1 MKKIK
6 ILHIQVLPIMSGV
19 QKAMLD
25 ILERLD
31 RNKYAITILCNAEG
45 ELTEA
50 AARLNINI
58 IILPELRREINPLFD
73 VFAFIKLFRLI
84 KKNRFLL
91 VHTHSSKSGFIGRLA
106 ARAAGVRCV
115 VHTVQGFAFHEYSS
129 RLSTFMIGLMERIAG
144 LVTDRIIFVNQY
156 DRKMALKMKLTSAE
170 KMITIPN
177 GIDLSQF
184 NVTEPL
190 PVPADLVGIVKRG
203 GIVGMVARLWEQ
215 KAPQDFIRSIPVVV
229 NTIPDAK
236 FLVIGD
242 GHLKDKLVKLSQ
254 ELNIS
259 DHVLFLG
266 WRQDVKALLKLLDV
280 FVLTSLWE
288 GLSVSIL
295 EAMASGKPVVA
306 TNIKGNNEL
315 VVDGET
321 GFLVPAKN
329 PQMVGE
335 KVLYLLMN
343 RTLAQKMGLKGYQRV
358 RENFSIQTTIGKI
371 NQLYDTLLMK
381 NLISSC

>member
-31 RNKYAITILCNAEG
+31 RTKYHITILCNAEG

-50 AARLNINI
+50 AARLNINFI
-58 IILPELRREINPLFD
+58 VLPELRREINPLFD
-73 VFAFIKLFRLI
+73 IFAFIKLFRLI
-84 KKNRFLL
+84 KQNRFLL
-91 VHTHSSKSGFIGRLA
+91 VHTHSSKSGFVGRLA
-106 ARAAGVRCV
+106 ARAAGARCV

-129 RLSTFMIGLMERIAG
+129 RLSTFIIGLMERIAG
-144 LVTDRIIFVNQY
+144 LATDRIIFVNQY
-156 DRKMALKMKLTSAE
+156 DQKIALKMRLAPAD
-170 KMITIPN
+170 KMVTIPN

-184 NVTEPL
+184 SPERTEP
-190 PVPADLVGIVKRG
+190 VPSDLVGIEKRG
-203 GIVGMVARLWEQ
+203 RIVGMVARLWEQ
-215 KAPQDFIRSIPVVV
+215 KSPQDFIRSIPVVV
-229 NTIPDAK
+229 NAIPDAK

-266 WRQDVKALLKLLDV
+266 WRQDVKALLNMLEV

-295 EAMASGKPVVA
+295 EAMASRKPVVA

-321 GFLVPAKN
+321 GFWCLLKIPN
-329 PQMVGE
+329 WSE
-335 KVLYLLMN
+335 KKFYI
-343 RTLAQKMGLKGYQRV
+343 Y
-358 RENFSIQTTIGKI
+358 
-371 NQLYDTLLMK
+371 
-381 NLISSC
+381 